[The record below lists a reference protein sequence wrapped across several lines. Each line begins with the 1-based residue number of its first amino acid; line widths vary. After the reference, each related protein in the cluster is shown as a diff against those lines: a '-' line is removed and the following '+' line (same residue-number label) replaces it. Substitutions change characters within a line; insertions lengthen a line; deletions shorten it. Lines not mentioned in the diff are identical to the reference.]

1 MPGAASKKS
10 RPEGFYEWGLEW
22 VTLRD
27 QPVPNLIEAI
37 LHKPALKS
45 Y

>member
-1 MPGAASKKS
+1 MNG
-10 RPEGFYEWGLEW
+10 GLEW
-22 VTLRD
+22 VTLRG

>member
-1 MPGAASKKS
+1 MNGDWS
-10 RPEGFYEWGLEW
+10 GI
-22 VTLRD
+22 TLRG